1 MAYNREF
8 TDQLLKRLENNET
21 HIDYKNEI
29 RFYDLIAEGNIE
41 AVTQIALA
49 PVEKSTYE
57 NRIFGHLSDDP
68 IRNIKYHVAISTA
81 LVTRY

>member
-29 RFYDLIAEGNIE
+29 RFYDLIAEGNEFVGSEVMSFEMKRKYGIE
-41 AVTQIALA
+41 
-49 PVEKSTYE
+49 
-57 NRIFGHLSDDP
+57 
-68 IRNIKYHVAISTA
+68 
-81 LVTRY
+81 